1 LRFFRPGTAVAF
13 GGAAAL
19 GKLMGFDA
27 ERQRHAFSIVY
38 GQLGGTMQAHTEGS
52 LLLAL
57 QMGFAARNATFACDL
72 AAAGIEGPE
81 NILEGPFG
89 YFRLIEGS
97 GEPAKVAAD
106 LGRSWRITEVA
117 HKPFPSGRATH
128 GIVDAC
134 LALRERHG
142 LTPEAIESVVAYVP
156 PLVAHL
162 VGRPPKESMA
172 INYARLCARYVG
184 ARALIAGTVRIEDFT
199 DEAYRDAVSQSLAAR
214 TSIEVRDR
222 GDPNALTPI
231 EVEVRTSDGRRHTA
245 TVEHVYGSP
254 QRPMTRDAHL
264 AKLRRNASLASPAIP
279 AAKVDR
285 LIALVDR
292 LEAMPDVARLVD
304 EVVAG

>member
-1 LRFFRPGTAVAF
+1 
-13 GGAAAL
+13 
-19 GKLMGFDA
+19 MGFDA
-27 ERQRHAFSIVY
+27 DRQRQAFSIVY
-38 GQLGGTMQAHTEGS
+38 GQVGGTMQAHTEGS
-52 LLLAL
+52 MLLAL

-72 AAAGIEGPE
+72 AAAGIDGPE

-89 YFRLIEGS
+89 YFRLIEGG

-106 LGRSWRITEVA
+106 LGRAWRITEVA

-142 LTPEAIESVVAYVP
+142 LTPDSIESVIAYVP

-184 ARALIAGTVRIEDFT
+184 ARALIAGTVRIDDFK
-199 DEAYRDAVSQSLAAR
+199 DAAYRDAVTQSLAAR
-214 TSIEVRDR
+214 TVIEVRDR

-231 EVEVRTSDGRRHTA
+231 EVEVRTREGQRHTT

-254 QRPMTRDAHL
+254 QRPITREAHL
-264 AKLRRNASLASPAIP
+264 AKLRQNASLASPPVP
-279 AAKVDR
+279 AANIDR

-292 LEAMPDVARLVD
+292 LETVPDVSRIVD
-304 EVVAG
+304 EAVA